1 MELLRVLW
9 EFFAGSKNTS
19 VKDRH
24 WYELNI
30 HGKDEQL
37 CRQFIKYFNSLEVE
51 RERETLARQLREESS
66 SFLLCQNSQRLC
78 FNQRQPGS

>member
-1 MELLRVLW
+1 MKLLLALW

-24 WYELNI
+24 WYKLVI

-37 CRQFIKYFNSLEVE
+37 CRQFIKYFY
-51 RERETLARQLREESS
+51 
-66 SFLLCQNSQRLC
+66 
-78 FNQRQPGS
+78 